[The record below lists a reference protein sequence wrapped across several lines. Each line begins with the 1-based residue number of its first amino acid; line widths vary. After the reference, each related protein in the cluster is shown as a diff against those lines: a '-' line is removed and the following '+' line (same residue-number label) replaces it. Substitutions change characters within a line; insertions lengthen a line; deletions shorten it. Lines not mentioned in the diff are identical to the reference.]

1 MKHEIKIQKDISK
14 KNHVVMDLHADE
26 RGDLS

>member
-14 KNHVVMDLHADE
+14 KKNHVVMELHADE
-26 RGDLS
+26 EIS